1 MVAIVPGSS
10 LTPDLLADPK
20 LSRLVTDG
28 RGSLS
33 FILGN
38 SASRQRLLGENIHWD
53 RILLAFED
61 GHAVGYAAL
70 KYRMRGPFALRIK
83 PFVREFGWLS
93 GTLRFA
99 AFCLSEWREWRYPF
113 LLYGLRVRKSARNHG
128 IDSAMLQA
136 CSKLAATCGLAAVY
150 LEVPLANDR
159 ARHLYLQNGFSL
171 LRKRWVP
178 WPPVRSMRRDVEAQ
192 P

>member
-128 IDSAMLQA
+128 IASALLQA
-136 CSKLAATCGLAAVY
+136 CSKLAATCGFTAVY

>member
-1 MVAIVPGSS
+1 MVAIVLGSS
-10 LTPDLLADPK
+10 LTPDLITEPK

-28 RGSLS
+28 RGSLA
-33 FILGN
+33 FIIGN
-38 SASRQRLLGENIHWD
+38 SATRQRLLGDSIHWD

-61 GHAVGYAAL
+61 GQAVGYAAL
-70 KYRMRGPFALRIK
+70 KYQMRGPFALRAK
-83 PFVREFGWLS
+83 PFIREFGWLS

-128 IDSAMLQA
+128 IASALLQA
-136 CSKLAATCGLAAVY
+136 CSKQAATCGFTAVY

-159 ARHLYLQNGFSL
+159 ARHLYLQNGFGL

-178 WPPVRSMRRDVEAQ
+178 WPPVRTMRRYVETQ

>member
-113 LLYGLRVRKSARNHG
+113 LLYGLRVRKSARN
-128 IDSAMLQA
+128 
-136 CSKLAATCGLAAVY
+136 
-150 LEVPLANDR
+150 
-159 ARHLYLQNGFSL
+159 
-171 LRKRWVP
+171 
-178 WPPVRSMRRDVEAQ
+178 
-192 P
+192 